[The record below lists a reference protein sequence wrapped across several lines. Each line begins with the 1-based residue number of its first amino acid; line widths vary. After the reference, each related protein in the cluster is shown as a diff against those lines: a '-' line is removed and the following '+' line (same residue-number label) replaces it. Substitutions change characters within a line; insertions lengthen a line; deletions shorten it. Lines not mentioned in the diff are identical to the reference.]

1 MFDPFP
7 SRILE
12 KSLVGKAQNKE
23 IIGQKMSFVKTQGYI
38 STCINIDSGF
48 KPKLFLHS
56 NHWALASFWL
66 SRHLFSTK
74 RLSKGVLKWWLCVE
88 SSLTEEN

>member
-38 STCINIDSGF
+38 SS
-48 KPKLFLHS
+48 
-56 NHWALASFWL
+56 
-66 SRHLFSTK
+66 
-74 RLSKGVLKWWLCVE
+74 
-88 SSLTEEN
+88 